1 MAGTKRSIDSGEK
14 GPSKKTKFTTAKS
27 APGKTGTKRTWAND
41 DTSSKLK
48 EREGDATA
56 ADAEQSTKAK
66 SNYRPQLHKN
76 SSKPESYLSG
86 KLQNVW
92 LCLSGSDM
100 LIHCIEVTG
109 STSREAHAKQKQ
121 LAYERKAAK
130 PNADSIQ
137 RSKKIWERLR
147 RKSHVPKDERDQ
159 LVKELFE
166 IISGRVTEFVFKHD
180 SVRVI
185 QCALKYATPAQ
196 KKQIAIELKGHYR
209 ELAESK
215 YAKFLIA
222 KMVTEDDEVRDAVVE
237 EFYGHVKRLIRHPEA
252 SWIVDDIYRTIA
264 SKQQKAIMLRE
275 WYGPEFVVFAKAKGN
290 SENVT
295 ADLSEILAQS
305 PEKRNPI
312 MQHLKEMTNQLVQ
325 KKTTGFTI
333 LHDALLQYF
342 LNCKPD
348 SPEVT
353 EFLDMLRDDEEGDCY
368 KNLAFTKSGSRLVCL
383 SLAYGS
389 SKDRRGILKFFKTHI
404 KLLAS
409 DVYGHN
415 VLLTAY
421 DTIDDTVMSAKAIF
435 PELLN
440 KDLDSEAREQDLMSQ
455 AEHLTARIPL
465 LYLMSPEAP
474 KWLITDDTAAIIKE
488 VREIRTT
495 TSKKD
500 PETRRTELL
509 KSISQPLLDL
519 VASQANFLARSSFG
533 CQFITEVLFG
543 AIGDAQP
550 ALSSLAKLGSDES
563 EENAQVLNTPAV
575 GRMLKALVQGGRFDK
590 TTKSIVKTEPALKFH
605 ELLYEQV
612 NARGEEEIVNWA
624 NSPNSFVVVAMLE
637 ADDFEQKNELLR
649 KLTHRKD
656 SLNTEVAGARII
668 LEKLTGAIDES
679 KKQGEAKGEDK
690 KSKKKTRKSDAE
702 AQVGEEEELSKE
714 TAGEKRSKKSKK
726 RT

>member
-1 MAGTKRSIDSGEK
+1 MAGTKRSIDSSDK
-14 GPSKKTKFTTAKS
+14 GPSKKTKFTTTKS
-27 APGKTGTKRTWAND
+27 PPGKPQASSND
-41 DTSSKLK
+41 V
-48 EREGDATA
+48 A
-56 ADAEQSTKAK
+56 ADTEPQSKAK
-66 SNYRPQLHKN
+66 ATYRPEVYK
-76 SSKPESYLSG
+76 KPVKPDAYLG
-86 KLQNVW
+86 
-92 LCLSGSDM
+92 
-100 LIHCIEVTG
+100 EATG

-121 LAYERKAAK
+121 LTSERKAAR
-130 PNADSIQ
+130 PNADSIY

-166 IISGRVTEFVFKHD
+166 IISGRVAEFVFKHD

-185 QCALKYATPAQ
+185 QCAVKYATPVQ
-196 KKQIAIELKGHYR
+196 KKQIVLELKGRYR

-222 KMVTEDDEVRDAVVE
+222 KMVTDDDEVRDAVVE

-264 SKQQKAIMLRE
+264 SKRQKAIMLRE
-275 WYGPEFVVFAKAKGN
+275 WYGPEFVVFAKAQGKDKN
-290 SENVT
+290 ESEKVPG
-295 ADLSEILAQS
+295 DLSEILAQN

-333 LHDALLQYF
+333 LHDAMLQYF
-342 LNCKPD
+342 LNCKPN

-353 EFLDMLRDDEEGDCY
+353 EFLEMLRDDEEGDCY

-383 SLAYGS
+383 ALAYGS
-389 SKDRRGILKFFKTHI
+389 SKDRRTILKFFKTHI

-409 DVYGHN
+409 DLYGHQ

-421 DTIDDTVMSAKAIF
+421 DTIDDTVMSGKAIF

-440 KDLDSEAREQDLMSQ
+440 KDVESEAKEQELMAQ
-455 AEHLTARIPL
+455 TEHLTARIPL

-488 VREIRTT
+488 IREIRTE

-519 VASQANFLARSSFG
+519 IASQAQVLIQSSFG
-533 CQFITEVLFG
+533 CQFVTEVVLG
-543 AIGDAQP
+543 GIGDAQP
-550 ALSSLAKLGSDES
+550 ALASLAKIASDEN
-563 EENAQVLNTPAV
+563 EETVQALSTPAV
-575 GRMLKALVQGGRFDK
+575 GRMLKSLVQGGRFDK
-590 TTKSIVKTEPALKFH
+590 ATKSIVKTEPPLNFH
-605 ELLYEQV
+605 ELLYEEI
-612 NARGEEEIVNWA
+612 NGRGDEEIVSWA
-624 NSPNSFVVVAMLE
+624 NGPNSFVVVAMLE
-637 ADDFEQKNELLR
+637 AQEFAKQEELLTR
-649 KLTHRKD
+649 LSEKKSALD
-656 SLNTEVAGARII
+656 SEVAGARII
-668 LEKLTGAIDES
+668 LEKLGG
-679 KKQGEAKGEDK
+679 QGNHE
-690 KSKKKTRKSDAE
+690 KSKARKSDAE
-702 AQVGEEEELSKE
+702 EQAPGKP
-714 TAGEKRSKKSKK
+714 SKKSKK
-726 RT
+726 RA